1 MVTHTPNEYVYT
13 NNYRMIEL
21 KISISTSK
29 WFDTQRQVA
38 NFLDIKNSSKT
49 AIESRCRQWGY
60 EVEFDK

>member
-1 MVTHTPNEYVYT
+1 
-13 NNYRMIEL
+13 MIEL

-49 AIESRCRQWGY
+49 AIKSRCRQWGY

>member
-1 MVTHTPNEYVYT
+1 
-13 NNYRMIEL
+13 MIEL

-29 WFDTQRQVA
+29 WFDTQQQVA

-49 AIESRCRQWGY
+49 AIESRCKQWGY